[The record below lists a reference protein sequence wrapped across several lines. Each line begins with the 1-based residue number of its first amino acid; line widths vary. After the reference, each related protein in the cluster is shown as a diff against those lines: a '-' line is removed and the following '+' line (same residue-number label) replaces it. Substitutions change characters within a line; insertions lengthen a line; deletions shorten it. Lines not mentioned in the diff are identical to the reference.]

1 MSFLPLGTS
10 LGKLKIIEVLDWYDG
25 PRLFIA
31 ESASGIR
38 YIAFWAD
45 ETEDE
50 DLWLYSSVSEH
61 RISSIVSGKLDL
73 RSIYT
78 KPEDEIIFLIR
89 LRSNSQSSASVE
101 TIYPSQIDQELLPP
115 YDDFLALDEGFFAES
130 NGFAT
135 AENTGLLIHEINI
148 SRPRSNA
155 TIGFESL
162 SSVATNWS
170 RLIHS
175 VLNTS
180 PVLVSTSVGSL
191 IVELQTDTGDEL
203 STFFNRLQTLINSPT
218 YEHINNN
225 FSDQECKLLELFLAS
240 LHKDRLTLSTKITSL
255 PDQPSLVLSHTVIN
269 ELRLA
274 LIDFNQQRVESIE
287 VPQANDLNRL
297 FRMLELI
304 DNGENNIGYQLSL
317 SPRQVKYY
325 KQAARILD
333 LLNENA
339 LITSRGKYFLNL
351 PQVSDRYKVAMLL
364 FESSPVG
371 FAWLSYCNRQSIMT
385 LDPESALDFLA
396 SRSSNLSTN
405 TIARRSKTLR
415 AWVLTFQAQEIN
427 N

>member
-1 MSFLPLGTS
+1 MSFLPIGTM

-31 ESASGIR
+31 ENASGIR

-45 ETEDE
+45 ETEEE

-61 RISSIVSGKLDL
+61 RISCIISGKLDL

-78 KPEDEIIFLIR
+78 SPEDEIVFLIR
-89 LRSNSQSSASVE
+89 LKNNSQSLASVE
-101 TIYPSQIDQELLPP
+101 AIDPSKIEQELLPP
-115 YDDFLALDEGFFAES
+115 YGDFLTGNEEFFTEKKYLD
-130 NGFAT
+130 T
-135 AENTGLLIHEINI
+135 AENISPLIHEIII

-155 TIGFESL
+155 IIGFESL
-162 SSVATNWS
+162 SSVATSWS

-191 IVELQTDTGDEL
+191 VVALQTDIGDEL
-203 STFFNRLQTLINSPT
+203 PNFFRRLNTLINSPT
-218 YEHINNN
+218 REHISNN
-225 FSDQECKLLELFLAS
+225 FSNQECKLLELFLES
-240 LHKDRLTLSTKITSL
+240 LHKDKLTLSTKIISL
-255 PDQPSLVLSHTVIN
+255 PDQHPLILSHLVIH

-274 LIDFNQQRVESIE
+274 LIDFNQQRVESVE

-297 FRMLELI
+297 FRMLELMNI
-304 DNGENNIGYQLSL
+304 GENNIGYKLSL

-325 KQAARILD
+325 QQAARILD
-333 LLNENA
+333 LLNEND
-339 LITSRGKYFLNL
+339 LITSRGKYFLSL
-351 PQVSDRYKVAMLL
+351 SQISDRYKVAMLL

-371 FAWLSYCNRQSIMT
+371 FAWLSYCNQQSVMT
-385 LDPESALDFLA
+385 LDPESALNFLE
-396 SRSSNLSTN
+396 SQSSNLSTN
-405 TIARRSKTLR
+405 TIGRRSKTLR
-415 AWVLTFQAQEIN
+415 AWVLTFQTQVVN